1 MKFGS
6 GEKRGDASF
15 DLTPMIDVILLLIV
29 FFMLSSQFSRSDQ
42 MDVRLPPEKGDHIAV
57 EDNPAEI
64 VLTIDDRGG
73 LFSAQ
78 RPIQLSE
85 LGAVLGVRESGP
97 PPGLR
102 VYIRADRGAK
112 ARHLNELAKELSRLG
127 VKDWNL
133 GTEPGEAANSGAG
146 GGS

>member
-1 MKFGS
+1 MRFGS

-42 MDVRLPPEKGDHIAV
+42 MAVNLPPERGEHTAI
-57 EDNPAEI
+57 EDNPAEV

-73 LFSAQ
+73 LFTSQGA
-78 RPIQLSE
+78 IQLGD
-85 LGAVLGVRESGP
+85 LGKALGVRESGP
-97 PPGLR
+97 PPGLK

-112 ARHLNELAKELSRLG
+112 ARHLNALAQELSRLG
-127 VKDWNL
+127 VKNWNL
-133 GTEPGEAANSGAG
+133 GTEPGAAMDAG
-146 GGS
+146 GSQ